1 MFDEHIKNVFDWAA
15 NERSDEELKNNQE
28 KFVLQLLGKFQLLEL
43 ILKKY
48 IDAYVAFELR
58 ECEESEHLKGLEDL
72 SLGILIRRLRK
83 VTGDNE
89 LADRIH
95 ALLDMRNDLAHN
107 SLLVV
112 HKKQIDKP
120 ELFAQQF
127 DYISANS
134 CLCQLLDELGSRV
147 LELYTGRKF
156 T

>member
-1 MFDEHIKNVFDWAA
+1 MFDEHIKNIFDAAA
-15 NERSDEELKNNQE
+15 NDRSDEELKNNQE
-28 KFVLQLLGKFQLLEL
+28 KFVIKLLGKFQLLEL

-48 IDAYVAFELR
+48 IDAYVTFKLR
-58 ECEESEHLKGLEDL
+58 ERGDSDHLKGLEDL
-72 SLGILIRRLRK
+72 PLGILIKRLRK

-89 LADRIH
+89 LADRVH
-95 ALLDMRNDLAHN
+95 ALLDMRNDLAHS

-120 ELFAQQF
+120 ELFDKQF
-127 DYISANS
+127 DYIHANL
-134 CLCQLLDELGSRV
+134 CVCQLLDELVNRV